1 MKREHAPALI
11 ALVGASFVVHT
22 ALAWLRAT
30 PALFPD
36 EYIYSSLGRSLAESG
51 RPLIRGGSAHFPA
64 LLQPILTAPAWL
76 IGDVGVAFRV
86 VQTISAL
93 AMSLAAIPVYVLAIR
108 LGLSRRV
115 ALALAALAVLVPD
128 FMYASFV
135 TSEPFAYPLVL
146 ATVAAASFAL
156 AQPTRRTQVAFIA
169 FAALAVLTRAQLAV
183 LPVVFFIGALVMGLQ
198 EHRVRS
204 ALREQ
209 LLPLGAFLIPV
220 LGLTLAGPAHVL
232 GYYRSVL
239 HLQLHPIAF
248 LRWAGWDAMVL
259 AYASGWIIV
268 PGAILGLWLML
279 RCPATRLERSFAV
292 VTVLLALALLAE
304 AGLLQ
309 ANAAGQA
316 AAYGANEIKERYVF
330 YIVPLAGICFAL
342 YARRGWPMRVTHL
355 ALAAALLILSVRVPL
370 SGFAIARTLDA
381 SPVLFAVF
389 WLTEKLGGPGNA
401 ASVVAAAVGLLS
413 VVAVLA
419 SRRPRLGTPLVL
431 GLALLA
437 TGAASAGA
445 VALDVQSTGTLRRSS
460 LPADPSWVDHFHLGK
475 VTLVEA
481 YSGSRGISLQ
491 ELFWNR
497 SVKRVVLLPGAT
509 AFDSF
514 HTDRADVGDD
524 GSLTVAG
531 RPLRRRAARRHL
543 RLDRPAA
550 GRAPAPGRPDRGP
563 VDAGAIRTATPASL
577 RRRAVL
583 RRMARQHRGDLRLAG
598 GPRPTGLRLAVD
610 AAHRPARDR
619 AGQAHVPVPTQR
631 ADVGPRAGRCI
642 AAGADPGLRNSKRA
656 RDLPVERPRPLR
668 VAARERAGDR
678 PGVHAEQFRVRTRG
692 NVVARRR
699 RGRYGQTS
707 PLRRAISSRS
717 V

>member
-1 MKREHAPALI
+1 MKREHAAALI

-108 LGLSRRV
+108 LGLSGRV

-146 ATVAAASFAL
+146 ATAAAASFAL
-156 AQPTRRTQVAFIA
+156 AQPTRRAQVAFIA

-209 LLPLGAFLIPV
+209 LLPLGAFLLPV
-220 LGLTLAGPAHVL
+220 LGLTLAGPTHVL

-248 LRWAGWDAMVL
+248 LRWTGWDAMVL

-279 RCPATRLERSFAV
+279 RRPATRLERSFAV

-389 WLTEKLGGPGNA
+389 WLTEKLGSPGNA
-401 ASVVAAAVGLLS
+401 ASVVAAVVGLLS

-431 GLALLA
+431 GLALLV

-460 LPADPSWVDHFHLGK
+460 LPADPSWVDRFHLGK

-531 RPLRRRAARRHL
+531 RPLGGALLVDTFGSTVLLQGARLLQAGPTAALWTPERSARPRL
-543 RLDRPAA
+543 RLYAA
-550 GRAPAPGRPDRGP
+550 GRYSDGWLAGTGAIYVWPEVPGRPVSGWLSMRLTAQPVIGP
-563 VDAGAIRTATPASL
+563 ARLTFQSRRNVRTSVNVQVGASRQVRIPVCAARNARVTYRSNVRALFGSRPVSVQATAPVFTPSRSACASL
-577 RRRAVL
+577 
-583 RRMARQHRGDLRLAG
+583 G
-598 GPRPTGLRLAVD
+598 
-610 AAHRPARDR
+610 
-619 AGQAHVPVPTQR
+619 TQ
-631 ADVGPRAGRCI
+631 
-642 AAGADPGLRNSKRA
+642 
-656 RDLPVERPRPLR
+656 
-668 VAARERAGDR
+668 
-678 PGVHAEQFRVRTRG
+678 
-692 NVVARRR
+692 
-699 RGRYGQTS
+699 
-707 PLRRAISSRS
+707 
-717 V
+717 